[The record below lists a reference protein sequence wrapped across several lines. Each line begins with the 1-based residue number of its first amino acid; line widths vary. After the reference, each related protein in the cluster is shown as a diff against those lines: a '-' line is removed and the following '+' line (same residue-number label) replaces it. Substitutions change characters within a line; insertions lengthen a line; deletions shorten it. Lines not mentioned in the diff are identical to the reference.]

1 MISKKINLND
11 VEYIVRARTLVQL
24 NDAIERIYNCDPEI
38 SRLSNELNQKLD
50 NVLES
55 RLSQPEETTDVSEER
70 FFAGAIKSE
79 PAIEKPV
86 AKKPQPKKP
95 VAKKPIAK
103 KTDSSIVDLGNIGKS
118 K

>member
-38 SRLSNELNQKLD
+38 SRLSDELNQKLD

-55 RLSQPEETTDVSEER
+55 RLGEPES
-70 FFAGAIKSE
+70 AITAE

-95 VAKKPIAK
+95 VAKKPVAK
-103 KTDSSIVDLGNIGKS
+103 KTDPSIVDLGNIGKT